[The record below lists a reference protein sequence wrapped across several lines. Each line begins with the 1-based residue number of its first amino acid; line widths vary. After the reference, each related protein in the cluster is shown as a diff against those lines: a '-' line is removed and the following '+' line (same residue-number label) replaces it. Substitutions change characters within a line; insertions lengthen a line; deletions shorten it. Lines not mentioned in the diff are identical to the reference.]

1 MFVDPQ
7 DWITASSASRKRVPD
22 PTATASDTISPEKGA
37 SISKLTRFIHFRERK
52 KNMLPIM
59 TIAIIS
65 ERGRRGG
72 EIVVAASTI
81 LTMTYL
87 TVKPVSTDNTCR
99 DEFINACRA
108 MVRSG
113 TPKKYMERIADPSSV
128 NAEYA
133 DFWLAFDT
141 KGAQM
146 AKQIIRNSGRSVE
159 KGKYDFPGMVHL
171 FEHIVP
177 DPPDVGDLKPWV
189 GTLASQLEPWKE
201 KIRKMHSGNS

>member
-1 MFVDPQ
+1 
-7 DWITASSASRKRVPD
+7 
-22 PTATASDTISPEKGA
+22 
-37 SISKLTRFIHFRERK
+37 
-52 KNMLPIM
+52 M

-65 ERGRRGG
+65 ERGLRAG

-87 TVKPVSTDNTCR
+87 TVKPVSTNNTCR

-108 MVRSG
+108 TIRNG
-113 TPKKYMERIADPSSV
+113 TPKKYVGRIANPASL

-141 KGAQM
+141 KGEKVAR
-146 AKQIIRNSGRSVE
+146 QIIQKSGKSVE
-159 KGKYDFPGMVHL
+159 KGKYEFPGLVHL

-177 DPPDVGDLKPWV
+177 DPPEVGDIKPWV
-189 GTLASQLEPWKE
+189 STLAGQLEPWRE
-201 KIRKMHSGNS
+201 KIRKMHLNYL

>member
-1 MFVDPQ
+1 
-7 DWITASSASRKRVPD
+7 
-22 PTATASDTISPEKGA
+22 
-37 SISKLTRFIHFRERK
+37 
-52 KNMLPIM
+52 MLPIM

-87 TVKPVSTDNTCR
+87 IIKPVSSNNTCR

-128 NAEYA
+128 NADYA
-133 DFWLAFDT
+133 DFWLAFDK
-141 KGAQM
+141 KGAQT
-146 AKQIIRNSGRSVE
+146 ARQIITDSGRSVE

-171 FEHIVP
+171 FEHTVP
-177 DPPDVGDLKPWV
+177 DPPDNGDIKLWV
-189 GTLASQLEPWKE
+189 GTLAGQLEAWKE

>member
-1 MFVDPQ
+1 
-7 DWITASSASRKRVPD
+7 
-22 PTATASDTISPEKGA
+22 
-37 SISKLTRFIHFRERK
+37 
-52 KNMLPIM
+52 MLPIM

-65 ERGRRGG
+65 ERGPRGG

-108 MVRSG
+108 MVRNG
-113 TPKKYMERIADPSSV
+113 TPKKYAGKIANPASL

-133 DFWLAFDT
+133 DFWLAFDI
-141 KGAQM
+141 KGEKM
-146 AKQIIRNSGRSVE
+146 ARQIIQNSGKSVE

-171 FEHIVP
+171 FEHTVP
-177 DPPDVGDLKPWV
+177 DPPDAGDIKPWV
-189 GTLASQLEPWKE
+189 GTLAIQLEPWRE
-201 KIRKMHSGNS
+201 MIRKMHLNYP

>member
-1 MFVDPQ
+1 
-7 DWITASSASRKRVPD
+7 
-22 PTATASDTISPEKGA
+22 
-37 SISKLTRFIHFRERK
+37 
-52 KNMLPIM
+52 MLPIM

-65 ERGRRGG
+65 ERGRRAG

-87 TVKPVSTDNTCR
+87 TIKPVSTNNTCR

-113 TPKKYMERIADPSSV
+113 TPKKYMERIVDPSSV
-128 NAEYA
+128 NADYA

-146 AKQIIRNSGRSVE
+146 AKQIIRNSGRSAE

-177 DPPDVGDLKPWV
+177 DPPDSGDIKPWV
-189 GTLASQLEPWKE
+189 GTLAGQLELWKARI
-201 KIRKMHSGNS
+201 KKMHSGNS